1 MSEALDLVFRDPPE
15 CVKQTGTWCAQVYKV
30 THNEWLAG
38 SADWLVAKPLK
49 IILILLIA
57 FVVRALGKR
66 VIDKLTNGHTPRFL
80 RPLKSRAPKVV
91 GPLLPERRAQRARTV
106 GSVLKSILSFL
117 VFGLAFLYIL
127 AELGI
132 NLGPI
137 LASAGVVGVA
147 LAFGAQNLVKDF
159 LSGVFMMLED
169 QYGVGDVVDVGEA
182 SGTIEAVGLRVTTLR
197 DLNGTV
203 WYVRNG
209 EILRVGNSTQG
220 YAVAVID
227 LPIGYGADVEK
238 ATEVLRTTATE
249 ATSTEPLSEDV
260 IAEPEVLGVEKVTP
274 DSVTLR
280 MTVKVR
286 PGRQYAVQRALR
298 ARLMTA
304 MEHAGVQPPLSALY
318 RQNTQSDATGRRG

>member
-1 MSEALDLVFRDPPE
+1 LSLVLTSIFRDPPD
-15 CVKQTGTWCAQVYKV
+15 CVKQADTWCGQVYKI
-30 THNEWLAG
+30 TGNEWLAG

-49 IILILLIA
+49 IILILVLA
-57 FVVRALGKR
+57 LVLRALGKR
-66 VIDKLTNGHTPRFL
+66 VIDKLTNGRTPRLL
-80 RPLKSRAPKVV
+80 RPLREKAPQVV
-91 GPLLPERRAQRARTV
+91 GPLLPERRAQRARTI

-117 VFGLAFLYIL
+117 VMGLAALYIL

-137 LASAGVVGVA
+137 LASAGVVGIA

-159 LSGVFMMLED
+159 LSGMFMMLED

-197 DLNGTV
+197 DINGTV

-227 LPIGYGADVEK
+227 LPLGYGTDVEQ
-238 ATEVLRTTATE
+238 ASAVILTTATD
-249 ATSTEPLSEDV
+249 ATAVEPLSEDV
-260 IAEPEVLGVEKVTP
+260 MGKPEVLGVEKVTP
-274 DSVTLR
+274 ESITIR

-298 ARLMTA
+298 GKLMVA
-304 MEHAGVQPPLSALY
+304 VEQAGIQPPLSRLY
-318 RQNTQSDATGRRG
+318 PQSGPTGRPA

>member
-1 MSEALDLVFRDPPE
+1 LSEALALFSAPPE
-15 CVKQTGTWCAQVYKV
+15 CTKQPGTWCAQVFKI
-30 THNEWLAG
+30 TGNEWLAG

-49 IILILLIA
+49 IILILVIALIL
-57 FVVRALGKR
+57 RALGKR
-66 VIDKLTNGHTPRFL
+66 LIDKLTNGHTPRFL
-80 RPLKSRAPKVV
+80 RPLRTKAPAVV

-117 VFGLAFLYIL
+117 VLGLAALYIL

-159 LSGVFMMLED
+159 LSGMFMMLED

-197 DLNGTV
+197 DINGTV

-227 LPIGYGADVEK
+227 LPIGYGADVAK
-238 ATEVLRTTATE
+238 ASEVIRLTATD
-249 ATSTEPLSEDV
+249 ATGKEPLSEDV
-260 IAEPEVLGVEKVTP
+260 IADPEVLGVEKVTP

-298 ARLMTA
+298 AQLMAA
-304 MEHAGVQPPLSALY
+304 MEQAGIQPPMGRLY
-318 RQNTQSDATGRRG
+318 PQNDATGRPG